1 MTELEAKTKIKTAI
15 DSFAKGN
22 LSANGINLFKS
33 IGYNTERQTSLDK
46 PTYKEFEEN
55 YVNDNLR
62 FKKDKAAVEEWKYV
76 DVLFQIS
83 RSEITLQKNLFDTG
97 RVDDK
102 IIESYLFITIELSKK
117 NYSRTELSSITREV
131 NKLFA
136 MPVMVLFKYEN
147 LLTLSIINRRLHKR
161 DESKDVLQKVTLI
174 KDINL
179 DETNRAHIEIL
190 FDLSF
195 DELNRRYNFRNF
207 VELDEA
213 WQITL
218 DTKELNNKFF
228 EKISN
233 WFYWA
238 ATKVKFLSLIHI

>member
-46 PTYKEFEEN
+46 PTYKEFEEK

-147 LLTLSIINRRLHKR
+147 LLTLSIINRRLHK
-161 DESKDVLQKVTLI
+161 
-174 KDINL
+174 
-179 DETNRAHIEIL
+179 
-190 FDLSF
+190 
-195 DELNRRYNFRNF
+195 
-207 VELDEA
+207 
-213 WQITL
+213 
-218 DTKELNNKFF
+218 
-228 EKISN
+228 
-233 WFYWA
+233 
-238 ATKVKFLSLIHI
+238 